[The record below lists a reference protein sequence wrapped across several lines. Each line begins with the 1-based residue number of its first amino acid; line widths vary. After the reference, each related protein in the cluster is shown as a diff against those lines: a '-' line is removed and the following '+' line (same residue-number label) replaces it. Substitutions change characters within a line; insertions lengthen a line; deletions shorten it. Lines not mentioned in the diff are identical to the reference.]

1 MCCFGYCKRREP
13 PSPGNGAD
21 DGVCVGPS
29 TPFACPTEQRRLTP
43 SRAGPE
49 LHALAPKCRSHGR
62 MGDAVTRTEPRK
74 GSAGGIELGSFRESV
89 FCQALAPDSD
99 ILLAKDERDA
109 GLRDAVVGADL
120 FGGFAGIVPTHDV
133 IDVRGDQK
141 ALRTRESATG
151 RWSPS

>member
-49 LHALAPKCRSHGR
+49 LH
-62 MGDAVTRTEPRK
+62 
-74 GSAGGIELGSFRESV
+74 
-89 FCQALAPDSD
+89 ALAPDSD